1 MDLERHIKASS
12 VTLEGDELVMIDGII
27 KLDNE
32 FAREGQA
39 SGKYQIS
46 GGNLNMGLSVGGSGS
61 IGLQG

>member
-32 FAREGQA
+32 FVSEGAAGRMNIESVKMNMGVKGEA
-39 SGKYQIS
+39 SGLGY
-46 GGNLNMGLSVGGSGS
+46 
-61 IGLQG
+61 